1 MWRSRLLWRLLAVN
15 IFAVLAFVAVS
26 QAYIELNLRQ
36 ALRAEAMADLE
47 SRARL
52 AFMALRQAG
61 GQVDLN
67 EVGRRAD
74 ARVTLIRRDGVVL
87 ADTDADG
94 RAMESHLQRLEIQQ
108 ALVNGVGMD
117 TRIGQTL
124 RREMDYV
131 AVTDPKDAD
140 APLLRVARP
149 TEVTN
154 ARLNAMRQGLLA
166 IAGALLIVG
175 SGLALFATHLI
186 RSPIERLRAAA
197 EGMTEGRLDAPV
209 ATAARAAGGDF
220 SELEAALHS
229 VGVQMRQRVNE
240 LEGQSRELASIMENV
255 SDGLLLVDPQ
265 GEVALVNRAATRL
278 LGLSAAQLEGK
289 PLWQNLRH
297 PEIHDLLDTLR
308 EVDGPSSVKMDLG
321 AGASTRTLEIVATPM
336 FETAEGEKRSVL
348 LVRDRTEDRRLEQMR
363 RDFVAD
369 VSHELKTPLT
379 SIKAYVETL
388 LDGAMDDVEARGPFL
403 EKIRNNAERLTKL
416 VSDILDISRLEGSPT
431 DDARQRMDLN
441 LLVERV
447 LAQFKERAERRRVT
461 LEWVPAAAP
470 AFAVVNDE
478 DLSEAVENLIDNAV
492 KYTPEGGKVSVS
504 VSTHDDRHE
513 IAVSDTGIGIPR
525 ESLPRVFERFF
536 RVDKARS
543 RALGGTGL
551 GLSIVKHVALRHGGR
566 IDADSELGKGSVF
579 RISLPA
585 A

>member
-1 MWRSRLLWRLLAVN
+1 MLRSRLLWRLLAVN
-15 IFAVLAFVAVS
+15 TVAVLAFVAVS
-26 QAYIELNLRQ
+26 QAYIDWSLRQ
-36 ALRAEAMADLE
+36 TLRDEAMADLK

-61 GQVDLN
+61 GQIDLE
-67 EVGRRAD
+67 EVGRQAD
-74 ARVTLIRRDGVVL
+74 ARVTLIRRDGMVL

-94 RAMESHLQRLEIQQ
+94 RAMESHLQRPEIQE
-108 ALVNGVGMD
+108 ALVHGVGLD
-117 TRIGQTL
+117 TRVSQTL

-131 AVTDPKDAD
+131 AVTDPRDSQT
-140 APLLRVARP
+140 PVLRVARP

-154 ARLNAMRQGLLA
+154 ARLSAMRQGLLA

-175 SGLALFATHLI
+175 SGLALLATRLI
-186 RSPIERLRAAA
+186 RSPIDRLREAA
-197 EGMTEGRLDAPV
+197 EGMTEGRLDA
-209 ATAARAAGGDF
+209 TDSAAVRAAGGDF
-220 SELEAALHS
+220 GELEAALYS

-255 SDGLLLVDPQ
+255 SDGLLLVDAK
-265 GEVALVNRAATRL
+265 GDVALVNRAATRL

-297 PEIHDLLDTLR
+297 PEVHDLLNTLR
-308 EVDGPSSVKMDLG
+308 EVDGPSSVKLELG

-441 LLVERV
+441 PLVERV

-461 LEWVPAAAP
+461 LEWLAAPSP

-492 KYTPEGGKVSVS
+492 KYTPEGGKVTVT
-504 VSTHDDRHE
+504 VSTADGLHE
-513 IAVSDTGIGIPR
+513 IAVADTGIGIPR
-525 ESLPRVFERFF
+525 DSLPRVFERFY

-566 IDADSELGKGSVF
+566 IEAESEVGKGSLF